1 MNEKVAQNLK
11 LVIEYDGTRY
21 VGWERQD
28 NGLSIQAVLED
39 ALFTITRER
48 VLTEASGRT
57 DAGVHARAQV
67 VSVAISRKIMP
78 RKLRLGLN
86 AVLPDDVAVLDIEE
100 AAEGF
105 HARKS
110 AKSKHYRYT
119 ILRGPARR
127 PLARLTSFHFPQ
139 ALDVQRMDAAARL
152 LEGRHDFS
160 AFAKEAARKKS
171 CVRTILEAR
180 VTAENEFVHV
190 DLTGTGFLYNMVR
203 IVTGTLIEVGQ
214 GRRPMESVAAL
225 LEGAKRTHAGFTV
238 PPHGLM
244 LMSVHYPEPRQ

>member
-1 MNEKVAQNLK
+1 MSEPVRQNWK

-48 VLTEASGRT
+48 VVAEASGRT

-67 VSVAISRKIMP
+67 VSISIGRKIVP

-86 AVLPDDVAVLDIEE
+86 AVLPEDVAVREIEE
-100 AAEGF
+100 APEGF

-119 ILRGPARR
+119 ILSGPVRR
-127 PLARLTSFHFPQ
+127 PLARHTSFHFPQ
-139 ALDVQRMDAAARL
+139 ALDVARMDAAARL

-160 AFAKEAARKKS
+160 AFAKEAAKKKS

-180 VTAENEFVHV
+180 VTAESEFVHV

-225 LEGAKRTHAGFTV
+225 LSGARRAHAGFTV
-238 PPHGLM
+238 PAHGLM
-244 LMSVHYPEPRQ
+244 LMSVHYPESR